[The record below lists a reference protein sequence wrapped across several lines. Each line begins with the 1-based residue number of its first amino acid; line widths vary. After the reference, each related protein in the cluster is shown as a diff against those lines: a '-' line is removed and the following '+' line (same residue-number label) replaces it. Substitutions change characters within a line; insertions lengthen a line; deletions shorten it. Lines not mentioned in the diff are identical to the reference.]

1 VKRQEKK
8 VRRTNYKQ
16 KQLRTYAEFSIIKTS
31 EESQH
36 VLLFESKGAI
46 LVL

>member
-36 VLLFESKGAI
+36 VLLLRAREQ
-46 LVL
+46 